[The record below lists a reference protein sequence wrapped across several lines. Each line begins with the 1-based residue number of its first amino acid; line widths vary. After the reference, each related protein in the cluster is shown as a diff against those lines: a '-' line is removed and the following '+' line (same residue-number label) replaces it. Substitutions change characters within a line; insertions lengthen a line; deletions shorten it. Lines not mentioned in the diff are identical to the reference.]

1 VPAMDDDAT
10 VRKTLSGILR
20 KKGYV
25 VETARTGRQAI
36 NTPKR
41 QSFSVALVDV
51 RLPEVDG
58 TTLLDKLKET
68 EPRMTKIIITGY
80 PSSWI
85 APSRL

>member
-1 VPAMDDDAT
+1 MDDDAT